1 MRDLVET
8 EYFFPRVHLL
18 TLYYVQQKERILENE
33 KRMTVKEAVF
43 LSVGR
48 GNCAV
53 NPGLR

>member
-43 LSVGR
+43 SRWEGATVL
-48 GNCAV
+48 
-53 NPGLR
+53 